1 MEGYREL
8 LSRGA
13 KIAGA
18 GAGGAAGALVGPE
31 GAVLGAA
38 VGAAVGELCV
48 GVLDD
53 LAQRYLSP
61 KEQQRVGAVASLS
74 INAIRER
81 RHWEQIRDD
90 DFFDHDDDIPSPA
103 EELFEGVLL
112 TAKQEHEQLKLPY
125 LANFY
130 AGLVFDPGVK
140 RSEANYLLGLAE
152 TLTYTQLCLMGL
164 VSERQS
170 RKFCLREQVWILGSN
185 PSSENLSMEE
195 QAKDLNRRQL
205 FYRRVEVGPS
215 AQPMKEAY
223 ALPAF
228 TRLSSMGQRLADLM
242 CLHTIDEAELASA
255 AKAW

>member
-1 MEGYREL
+1 VKDYREL

-18 GAGGAAGALVGPE
+18 GAAAGALAGP
-31 GAVLGAA
+31 GGTVVGAA

-53 LAQRYLSP
+53 LAKRFLSP
-61 KEQQRVGAVASLS
+61 KEQQRVGAVASLA
-74 INAIRER
+74 INTIRER

-90 DFFDHDDDIPSPA
+90 GFFDHEGDTPSPA

-130 AGLVFDPGVK
+130 ASLVFDFGVK

-152 TLTYTQLCLMGL
+152 ALTYTQLCLLGL

-170 RKFCLREQVWILGSN
+170 RKFPLREKVWILGSN
-185 PSSENLSMEE
+185 PSSENLSTDE

-205 FYRRVEVGPS
+205 FYRSPEIGPT

-242 CLHTIDEAELASA
+242 CLHMIDEAELASA